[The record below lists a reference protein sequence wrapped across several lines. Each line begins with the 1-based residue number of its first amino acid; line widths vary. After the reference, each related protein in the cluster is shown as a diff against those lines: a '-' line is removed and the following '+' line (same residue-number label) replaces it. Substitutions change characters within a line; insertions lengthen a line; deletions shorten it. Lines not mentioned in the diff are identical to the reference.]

1 MKPKKDTHKVGIRS
15 KPRGQQMGTAGA
27 ADQNRKEMKETP
39 AVLGRRRVAN
49 KLAADE
55 SAQHI
60 GGDAVTPRTTSPSTP
75 AMTGG
80 VRTGESGGE
89 KVFRA
94 RLKKQR
100 PQKRR

>member
-1 MKPKKDTHKVGIRS
+1 MKPTKDTHKVGIRT

-27 ADQNRKEMKETP
+27 ADQNRKEMKGTP
-39 AVLGRRRVAN
+39 AVLGRRKVAN
-49 KLAADE
+49 KLAADK

-60 GGDAVTPRTTSPSTP
+60 GGDAVTPRTTSTSTP

-80 VRTGESGGE
+80 ARKGETGGE
-89 KVFRA
+89 TVFKA

-100 PQKRR
+100 PQK

>member
-1 MKPKKDTHKVGIRS
+1 MKAKKDTHKVGIRA

-27 ADQNRKEMKETP
+27 ADQNRKEMKGTP
-39 AVLGRRRVAN
+39 TVLGRRKVAN

-80 VRTGESGGE
+80 VRKGETGGE
-89 KVFRA
+89 TVFKA